1 MSVKEIET
9 EIARLPATEVA
20 ELLSWL
26 AEHHA
31 RLWDEQIERDLEA
44 GRLDS
49 LLDDVA
55 KEVAVGMARP
65 L

>member
-1 MSVKEIET
+1 MSLKEIET

-31 RLWDEQIERDLEA
+31 RLWDEQIERDLGA
-44 GRLDS
+44 GRLDG

-55 KEVAVGMARP
+55 DGMACP